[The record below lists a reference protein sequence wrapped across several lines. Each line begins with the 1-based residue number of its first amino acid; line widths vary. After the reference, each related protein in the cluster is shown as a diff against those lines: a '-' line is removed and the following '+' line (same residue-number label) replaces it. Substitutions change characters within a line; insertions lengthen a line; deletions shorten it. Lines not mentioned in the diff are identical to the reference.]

1 MVVVCRWKQHEAVML
16 AMGSVRPLILE
27 SVTKQKVDYDLVA
40 FLQTVVLADLN
51 QNGTTLLAVSLKY
64 SNN

>member
-1 MVVVCRWKQHEAVML
+1 MML